1 MTAEIVIVGGGA
13 GGLEL
18 ATKLGRRMGR
28 KGEARITLIDRSPT
42 HIWKPLLHEVASG
55 AMDSSVDQISYRAV
69 ARHRGFHFVLGEFA
83 GLDRQAQTITLNAI
97 LDDNGQ
103 TILPERQIAYDY
115 LVLAIGSV
123 TNDFGIP
130 GVRDHCQFLDSPDQA
145 QHFHQTFLNTLMRVN
160 SERRTNPEACAR
172 IPIVGGGATGVELA
186 AELVHASETVHEYGF
201 SQADRSM
208 LHITLLEAGP
218 RLLPALPERIS
229 RDTLRELKE
238 LGVDVRVEARITE
251 ARPEA
256 LVDED
261 GHEIPGDL
269 MVWAAG
275 VQGPPLMERLDGL
288 SLQPNRM
295 LKVAATLQSVDDPH
309 IFALGDCA
317 ACPQGQGFVP
327 PRAQSAHQMAD
338 HLVTNLRRALHGRE
352 LKAFQY
358 QDYGSLVNLSQY
370 SAVGTLMGGTSKGS
384 LRVEGRLARLVYV
397 SLYRMH
403 QIAVF
408 GWLRGLLMA
417 FTDRLH
423 RAFKPKMKLH

>member
-18 ATKLGRRMGR
+18 ATKLGRRLGR
-28 KGEARITLIDRSPT
+28 RGEARITLVDRSPT

-55 AMDSSVDQISYRAV
+55 AMDSTVDQISYRAV
-69 ARHRGFHFVLGEFA
+69 ARHRGFHFVLGEFT
-83 GLDRQAQTITLNAI
+83 GLDRDAQTISLNAI
-97 LDDNGQ
+97 LDEEGN
-103 TILPERQIAYDY
+103 TILPERRIAYDY
-115 LVLAIGSV
+115 LVLGIGSI

-130 GVRDHCQFLDSPDQA
+130 GVGRHCQFLDSPDQA
-145 QHFHQTFLNTLMRVN
+145 QHFHQNFLNTLMRVN
-160 SERRTNPEACAR
+160 SLRDTEPEACAR

-186 AELVHASETVHEYGF
+186 AELVHAAETVHEYGF
-201 SQADRSM
+201 SHADRSM
-208 LHITLLEAGP
+208 LKITLLEAGP

-238 LGVDVRVEARITE
+238 LGVDVRLNARITE
-251 ARPEA
+251 AREDA
-256 LVDED
+256 LVNQD
-261 GHEIPGDL
+261 GHEIQGDI

-275 VQGPPLMERLDGL
+275 VQGPALMEQLDGL

-295 LKVAATLQSVDDPH
+295 VKVAASLQSVDDPR

-317 ACPQGQGFVP
+317 ACPQEQGFVP

-338 HLVTNLRRALHGRE
+338 HVAGNLSRAMNGRE
-352 LKAFQY
+352 LKAFTY
-358 QDYGSLVNLSQY
+358 RDYGSLVNLSQY
-370 SAVGTLMGGTSKGS
+370 SAVGTLMGGTSRGS
-384 LRVEGRLARLVYV
+384 LRVEGRLARLVYI

-408 GWLRGLLMA
+408 GWFRGLLMA
-417 FTDRLH
+417 VTDRLH

>member
-28 KGEARITLIDRSPT
+28 RGEARITLVDRSPT

-83 GLDRQAQTITLNAI
+83 GLDREAQTITLNAI
-97 LDDNGQ
+97 VDDNGQ
-103 TILPERQIAYDY
+103 TILPERQLSYDY
-115 LVLAIGSV
+115 LVLALGGI

-130 GVRDHCQFLDSPDQA
+130 GVSRHCQFLDSPDEA
-145 QHFHQTFLNTLMRVN
+145 QNFHQTFLNTLMRVN
-160 SERRTNPEACAR
+160 SERRTNPDACAH

-186 AELVHASETVHEYGF
+186 AELVYAAETVHEYGF

-238 LGVDVRVEARITE
+238 LGVDVRLEARITE
-251 ARPEA
+251 ASADA
-256 LVDED
+256 LVDQH
-261 GHEIPGDL
+261 GHEFHGDI

-275 VQGPPLMERLDGL
+275 VQGPALMEQLDGL
-288 SLQPNRM
+288 TLQPNRM

-317 ACPQGQGFVP
+317 ACPQEQGFVP

-338 HLVTNLRRALHGRE
+338 HVVGNLRRALDGRE

-384 LRVEGRLARLVYV
+384 LRVEGRLARLVYI

-403 QIAVF
+403 QVAVF
-408 GWLRGLLMA
+408 GWFRGLLMA